1 MDDFFKF
8 WLFSKKEWVP
18 NWPKFTYSTGFLRRP
33 QKCEEISQLIWHL
46 LAKLQINWAITSD
59 FCGRFRKPELYE
71 KFLCFSSFQNF
82 VIYFFL
88 ILSYIFSNSL
98 RGHRHPF
105 PWWFHHCRGH
115 RSHHRQW
122 CQCWPLQ
129 SLVPKAPRDLQGFL
143 LIILLEMNEQKKIA
157 AVVQLQF
164 R

>member
-1 MDDFFKF
+1 MRN
-8 WLFSKKEWVP
+8 LQEQIKKALC
-18 NWPKFTYSTGFLRRP
+18 Y
-33 QKCEEISQLIWHL
+33 Q
-46 LAKLQINWAITSD
+46 
-59 FCGRFRKPELYE
+59 
-71 KFLCFSSFQNF
+71 KFLCLFNVWINCSSDLKTFSNSQPSALNFKSFSRSLEHFFLTGQNNF
-82 VIYFFL
+82 GNKIPFLQQPPIFL

-105 PWWFHHCRGH
+105 PWWFHHCQGH
-115 RSHHRQW
+115 RSHHRQL

-143 LIILLEMNEQKKIA
+143 SIILLEMNEQKKIA